1 MTPEQRE
8 RYLAGQHV
16 GVLAVAREEGPPLA
30 VPVWYGYEPGGD
42 VVVQMD
48 DTSVKRRLIDR
59 AGEFSLATQDET
71 PPYRYVTVQGPVV
84 GTRVGVSPAD
94 AEALARRYLDADD
107 LAGYL
112 ASADPD
118 RMVEVRMRP
127 DRWYAV
133 EL

>member
-8 RYLAGQHV
+8 QYLAGQHV

-84 GTRVGVSPAD
+84 DTRVGVSPAD
-94 AEALARRYLDADD
+94 AETLARRYLDGED

-112 ASADPD
+112 AAVDPA

-133 EL
+133 DL

>member
-1 MTPEQRE
+1 
-8 RYLAGQHV
+8 
-16 GVLAVAREEGPPLA
+16 VAREEGPPLA

>member
-16 GVLAVAREEGPPLA
+16 GVLAVAREAGPPLA
-30 VPVWYGYEPGGD
+30 VPVWYAYEPGGD

-48 DTSVKRRLIDR
+48 DASVKRRLLDR

-84 GTRVGVSPAD
+84 DTRVGVSPAD
-94 AEALARRYLDADD
+94 AEALARRYLDGDD
-107 LAGYL
+107 LTGYL
-112 ASADPD
+112 AAVDPA
-118 RMVEVRMRP
+118 RTVEVRMRP